1 MAERKA
7 KWQNDYIAKTYDRI
21 NLTVPK
27 GQKEVIHAAAERTGE
42 SVNGFI
48 NRIIN
53 AELDRMGMDV
63 GGSVSV
69 SSPDSDL

>member
-27 GQKEVIHAAAERTGE
+27 GQKEIIHAAAERTGE

-53 AELDRMGMDV
+53 AELERMAMDA

-69 SSPDSDL
+69 SSPDNDL

>member
-53 AELDRMGMDV
+53 AELDRMGMDI
-63 GGSVSV
+63 GGNVSV
-69 SSPDSDL
+69 SLPDKDL

>member
-27 GQKEVIHAAAERTGE
+27 GQKEIIHAAAERTGE

-53 AELDRMGMDV
+53 AELDRMGADI
-63 GGSVSV
+63 GGNVSV
-69 SSPDSDL
+69 FSPDKDL